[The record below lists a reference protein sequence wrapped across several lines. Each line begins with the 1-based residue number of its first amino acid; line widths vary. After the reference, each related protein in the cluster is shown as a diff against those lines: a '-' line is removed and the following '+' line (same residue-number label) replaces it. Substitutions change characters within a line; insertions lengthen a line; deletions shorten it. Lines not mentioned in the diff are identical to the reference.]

1 MRFPGDVLLGYM
13 TLESLRANA
22 DLTAHDET
30 ELGSSATSDRV
41 AAAD

>member
-22 DLTAHDET
+22 DLTVHDET
-30 ELGSSATSDRV
+30 GLGSSATSDRV